1 MKVLFIRDLP
11 SAITEYQ
18 LFEFFSDISGGRVE
32 RTKKV
37 NDFAFVHFTDRQSA
51 EEAKEAADLLLL
63 DVSTC
68 LGSRFQPVR
77 GSFLSLYKPA
87 SKGLARFI
95 SHLGLCKHLK
105 R

>member
-68 LGSRFQPVR
+68 LGSRFQPVHFCHFT
-77 GSFLSLYKPA
+77 SPPAKAWPDLSVT
-87 SKGLARFI
+87 SDSVSI
-95 SHLGLCKHLK
+95 
-105 R
+105 

>member
-63 DVSTC
+63 DVSSVSRLKISIS
-68 LGSRFQPVR
+68 LGFIFCDFTSP
-77 GSFLSLYKPA
+77 PA
-87 SKGLARFI
+87 KAWPG
-95 SHLGLCKHLK
+95 
-105 R
+105 